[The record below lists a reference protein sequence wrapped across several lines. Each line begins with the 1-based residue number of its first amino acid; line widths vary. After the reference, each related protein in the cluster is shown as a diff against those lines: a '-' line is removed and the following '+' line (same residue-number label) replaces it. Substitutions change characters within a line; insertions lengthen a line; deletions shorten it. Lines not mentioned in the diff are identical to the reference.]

1 MKDSCL
7 IRFSCVSGIKN
18 NTARR
23 VGLVCF
29 FPLLCA
35 INLTFRWLSMAV
47 ALSYIMLAEP
57 CWATFR
63 NMMQRWD
70 VPYSPASGERAKK
83 E

>member
-23 VGLVCF
+23 IGLVCF

-35 INLTFRWLSMAV
+35 INLAFRWLSTAV
-47 ALSYIMLAEP
+47 ALAYIMLLEP
-57 CWATFR
+57 CLATFG

-70 VPYSPASGERAKK
+70 VPYQKDRGSDA
-83 E
+83 